1 MPVTRQFC
9 IAVVVVNL
17 QSSLFLIVVG
27 VSFFFFLCGLM
38 MRLQIHQLYLPRRRA
53 LSFLLLF
60 PFFAS
65 FFGLTPFPT
74 HNLP

>member
-27 VSFFFFLCGLM
+27 VSFFFF
-38 MRLQIHQLYLPRRRA
+38 
-53 LSFLLLF
+53 SVV
-60 PFFAS
+60 
-65 FFGLTPFPT
+65 
-74 HNLP
+74 